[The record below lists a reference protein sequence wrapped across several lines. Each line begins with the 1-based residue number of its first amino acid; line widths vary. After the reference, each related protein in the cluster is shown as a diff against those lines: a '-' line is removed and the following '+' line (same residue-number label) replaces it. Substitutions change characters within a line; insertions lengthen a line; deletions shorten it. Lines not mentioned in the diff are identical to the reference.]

1 MKNNILLY
9 KSSLIFIKNSERV
22 KTWIKHTI
30 NKNYTNKDR
39 MISLFEYI
47 CQLDTETRIES
58 LLYFIT
64 KNDSI
69 EDFKVLNIEPLTK
82 TWSGSETPPLEKD
95 IEIYKKLLEKIKG
108 IKFIKHKKYLE
119 EKIEYLKEKIRK
131 IEKKEYLDKYN

>member
-1 MKNNILLY
+1 MIMMEFFVKEFLDYDFSYLAKYLEILKENRNYHFEDNKLKTCWSKNNYLKIFDFVFEDNLKNNILLY

-69 EDFKVLNIEPLTK
+69 EDLESFKYRTSN
-82 TWSGSETPPLEKD
+82 
-95 IEIYKKLLEKIKG
+95 
-108 IKFIKHKKYLE
+108 
-119 EKIEYLKEKIRK
+119 
-131 IEKKEYLDKYN
+131 